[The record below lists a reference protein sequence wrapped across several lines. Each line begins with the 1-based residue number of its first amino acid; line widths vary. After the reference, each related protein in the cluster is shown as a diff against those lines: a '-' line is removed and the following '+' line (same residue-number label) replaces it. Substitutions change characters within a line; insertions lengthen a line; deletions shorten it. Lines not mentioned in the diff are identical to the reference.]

1 VRPRWKQEA
10 PQAVMTLRAARR
22 RRAGGSSPATP
33 EAACRRAHQPG
44 PSAARYS
51 SGHPDS
57 AARPGRVHLLGVKL
71 HGGSTRG
78 SVPPTGLVSRL
89 FRRHRWEWAWV
100 TGEAIGPETP
110 VRSLGV
116 VMVHIVAKHAL
127 EMASSPDQHV
137 IEALLANGPHPT
149 FGKGV
154 GLRRP
159 VGRSHRPA
167 SLRAKDLVEGA
178 AELGVSVMDEEE
190 DIFESPVDGEVSG
203 LLR

>member
-1 VRPRWKQEA
+1 
-10 PQAVMTLRAARR
+10 M
-22 RRAGGSSPATP
+22 ATP
-33 EAACRRAHQPG
+33 SVRQNPRERATQRVPEGCIYWLSSCTAEVLVDQSPQPVSSLDC
-44 PSAARYS
+44 SAATGL
-51 SGHPDS
+51 SG
-57 AARPGRVHLLGVKL
+57 
-71 HGGSTRG
+71 RG
-78 SVPPTGLVSRL
+78 SPDGTIES
-89 FRRHRWEWAWV
+89 
-100 TGEAIGPETP
+100 ETP

-116 VMVHIVAKHAL
+116 VMVHVVAKHAF
-127 EMASSPDQHV
+127 EMAPSPDQHV

-159 VGRSHRPA
+159 VGRSHHPK

-178 AELGVSVMDEEE
+178 AELGVSVTDEGE

>member
-1 VRPRWKQEA
+1 
-10 PQAVMTLRAARR
+10 
-22 RRAGGSSPATP
+22 
-33 EAACRRAHQPG
+33 
-44 PSAARYS
+44 
-51 SGHPDS
+51 
-57 AARPGRVHLLGVKL
+57 
-71 HGGSTRG
+71 
-78 SVPPTGLVSRL
+78 
-89 FRRHRWEWAWV
+89 
-100 TGEAIGPETP
+100 
-110 VRSLGV
+110 
-116 VMVHIVAKHAL
+116 MVHVVAKHAL
-127 EMASSPDQHV
+127 EMASSPDQHL

-159 VGRSHRPA
+159 VGRSHHPK